1 MGFLAGPERP
11 RWFLYGYNVDEV
23 DVPPYVNGFPKHGKI
38 TSVATTNPQIR
49 QPEMVG
55 LPCMVTGGVFF
66 RPNTKDPISAAK
78 GLNKRLIHPRPPIDR
93 VLLGL
98 LKRYTTK
105 WNEENLRSLD
115 PSEVPTFEEWLAKVN
130 HPEWRKAEYRR
141 AKEQWDNGEVS
152 ASRLRE
158 KKCFVKAEFY
168 DDPKYHRIIH
178 SPHDWEKV
186 LQGPFVAAIEKLLF
200 SRPEFIK
207 KVPRAQWPEYIR
219 RRVGI
224 PGFRCYTADYSSFEA
239 NHVDE
244 LQQVT
249 ELPMAAYV
257 LANLLNEFG
266 VNDILTSD
274 EKKELLSK
282 LFRAWV
288 KGTRSS
294 GRMST
299 SVFNGYDNIV
309 FNGFVLVH
317 FCGATEWTCVVEGD
331 DGLFVHNGYRD
342 PEPWMFERLGLT
354 IKIIVVDNWYEAS
367 FCGVV
372 THPDVMNTLASPW
385 KVLLTCSWAG
395 QEYLRAKDDTLS
407 KLAQVKGLSYLA
419 QYPGAPVIQSI
430 ALWMLR
436 NSGYDPARLG
446 ELLEWYQQQR
456 GTTFW
461 DRQVI
466 KEIRGSAL
474 YAQNVEIGSREIVEK
489 VFGMDME
496 TQHALEEL
504 FDNGGACVDLPPN
517 LVPEKYRKQWD
528 GYCRLRGKM
537 DELQL
542 PHHLPE
548 PCNPAAI
555 LPLVRKDF
563 LTCDITYRTMRPW

>member
-1 MGFLAGPERP
+1 
-11 RWFLYGYNVDEV
+11 
-23 DVPPYVNGFPKHGKI
+23 
-38 TSVATTNPQIR
+38 
-49 QPEMVG
+49 MVG

-78 GLNKRLIHPRPPIDR
+78 GLNKRLIHPRPPIDG
-93 VLLGL
+93 VLLTL
-98 LKRYTTK
+98 LDRYTDW
-105 WNEENLRSLD
+105 WNAENLRALD
-115 PSEVPTFEEWLAKVN
+115 PSEILTFEGWLEKVN
-130 HPEWRKAEYRR
+130 HPEWRKKEYRR

-152 ASRLRE
+152 ATRLRE

-207 KVPRAQWPEYIR
+207 KVPRAEWPVYVR
-219 RRVGI
+219 NRVGK
-224 PGFRCYTADYSSFEA
+224 PGYRCYTADYSSFEA
-239 NHVDE
+239 NHVED
-244 LQQVT
+244 LQEVT
-249 ELPMAAYV
+249 ELKMAWFV
-257 LANLLNEFG
+257 LSNLLHEYG
-266 VNDILTSD
+266 VQDILTSD

-288 KGTRSS
+288 RGTRSS

-299 SVFNGYDNIV
+299 SVFNGYDNII

-317 FCGATEWTCVVEGD
+317 FCGATDWVCVVEGD
-331 DGLFVHNGYRD
+331 DGLFAHNGYRD

-372 THPDVMNTLASPW
+372 THPDVLATLASPW
-385 KVLLTCSWAG
+385 KVIMTSSWAG
-395 QEYLRAKDDTLS
+395 QEYLRAKEKTLS

-419 QYPGAPVIQSI
+419 QYPGAPVIQSV

-436 NSGYDPARLG
+436 TSGYDPSRLD

-461 DRQVI
+461 DRQIV
-466 KEIRGSAL
+466 KEIKGSKLHAAPVDL
-474 YAQNVEIGSREIVEK
+474 GSRQVVAD
-489 VFGMDME
+489 VFGMDLE
-496 TQHALEEL
+496 TQAAYEEL
-504 FDNGGACVDLPPN
+504 FDSAGPTVDLPPN
-517 LVPEKYRKQWD
+517 LVPEKYRRQWECF
-528 GYCRLRGKM
+528 CRLRGKM
-537 DELQL
+537 DELSV
-542 PHHLPE
+542 PHHLPV
-548 PCNPAAI
+548 PHNHAAI
-555 LPLVRKDF
+555 LPLVRQDY
-563 LTCDITYRTMRPW
+563 LTCDPTYRTMRPWPV